1 MEVPAGG
8 RRRAEPSSEVA
19 AVAAIAAGSVAT
31 TAENVEGNTACTQMD
46 RNNKGNEVWDDRG
59 V

>member
-1 MEVPAGG
+1 MKVPADGK
-8 RRRAEPSSEVA
+8 RRAEPNSEVA
-19 AVAAIAAGSVAT
+19 ALAAIAAGSEAT
-31 TAENVEGNTACTQMD
+31 TAENVEGNTTCTQMD